1 MSDIQSESSR
11 SSLWTTGLG
20 IRFFIDMEN
29 KVTTTGI
36 NPRVSYTAGGKFARN
51 GSAMTIVT
59 LKSILDRCASNEFK
73 NSPKSAA
80 AASATEPFSKPPPL
94 TSHTFWNTF
103 QRPSPNAAVA
113 PLTPFPGKSS
123 AAKNP
128 AWGRSS
134 FQKLPSPLNPA
145 NSPGA
150 SSKLPAN
157 GGLPS
162 SRPPTSPAPP

>member
-73 NSPKSAA
+73 NREK
-80 AASATEPFSKPPPL
+80 
-94 TSHTFWNTF
+94 
-103 QRPSPNAAVA
+103 
-113 PLTPFPGKSS
+113 
-123 AAKNP
+123 
-128 AWGRSS
+128 
-134 FQKLPSPLNPA
+134 
-145 NSPGA
+145 GA
-150 SSKLPAN
+150 SGCILPYVSLN
-157 GGLPS
+157 
-162 SRPPTSPAPP
+162 